1 MKVDSAQ
8 GERRQITVLF
18 ADMAGYTAVSE
29 RLGEEGA
36 YELIQAIY
44 TILADAVRELGG
56 TVQDFTG
63 DGIMALF
70 GAPTGS
76 YSPHNAINFGQNA
89 WQLSPY
95 LAVTWRVT
103 QRWEISS
110 RLTYDWSSRNN
121 NPSPA
126 YGAAD
131 IQAGDQMEINM
142 SASYAVSDNWRLG
155 VSGYALRQLGDA
167 RIDGSPVPGSAV
179 HLVGAIIRSADDGPQ
194 S

>member
-1 MKVDSAQ
+1 MLSA
-8 GERRQITVLF
+8 
-18 ADMAGYTAVSE
+18 SW
-29 RLGEEGA
+29 
-36 YELIQAIY
+36 
-44 TILADAVRELGG
+44 AVRYR
-56 TVQDFTG
+56 TSR
-63 DGIMALF
+63 A
-70 GAPTGS
+70 TGS
-76 YSPHNAINFGQNA
+76 WPCSARLPAHTRLTTRSTSVRTPGSFR
-89 WQLSPY
+89 PY

-179 HLVGAIIRSADDGPQ
+179 HLVGTIIRIS
-194 S
+194 